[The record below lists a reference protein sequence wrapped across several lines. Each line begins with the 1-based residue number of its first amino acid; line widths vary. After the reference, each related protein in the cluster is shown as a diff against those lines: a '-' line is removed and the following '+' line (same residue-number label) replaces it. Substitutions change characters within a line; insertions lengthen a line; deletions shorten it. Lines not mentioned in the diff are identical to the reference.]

1 MILYI
6 ILAAVGGAIGAL
18 AVYILVTHF
27 ILKGK
32 ADAIIEKAN
41 VEAENIKQQKIFQA
55 KEKFLQM
62 KSEHEASVNSKN
74 SELRDRENNIKSR
87 EGQLNQ
93 QAGELNKKMKDLESQ
108 KGQINAQRTKLEAK
122 KEMKDTLLRQF
133 AHDLLVVHDRP
144 IGIYSLPLRELFI
157 HRIDR
162 TLYTKAKACAFCK
175 HYFHSSSPF
184 LLSFS
189 VWIILFWKSKAP

>member
-18 AVYILVTHF
+18 AVYILVTRF

-62 KSEHEASVNSKN
+62 KSEYEASVNSKN
-74 SELRDRENNIKSR
+74 SELRDRENNIKTH

-108 KGQINAQRTKLEAK
+108 
-122 KEMKDTLLRQF
+122 
-133 AHDLLVVHDRP
+133 
-144 IGIYSLPLRELFI
+144 
-157 HRIDR
+157 
-162 TLYTKAKACAFCK
+162 
-175 HYFHSSSPF
+175 
-184 LLSFS
+184 
-189 VWIILFWKSKAP
+189 